1 MLGALLFVQD
11 FMQHGGD
18 FLGSWAAG
26 RPSWALGSGDNVEE
40 VSGLW
45 GYGAASEVI
54 PCLLWREWSC
64 QLDQSFAFMLC
75 L

>member
-11 FMQHGGD
+11 LLQHGGD
-18 FLGSWAAG
+18 FLGSWEAF
-26 RPSWALGSGDNVEE
+26 LGSGDSVEE
-40 VSGLW
+40 VS

-54 PCLLWREWSC
+54 PCLLWKEWSC
-64 QLDQSFAFMLC
+64 QLDQSFAIMLC